1 MKRKLVLALTFA
13 ALVSFGAGVC
23 DAAVKSDGEKKKAT
37 VVKIVRNTNSTAK
50 TKTTANKTSQSR
62 TVKKSVSQN
71 NTKSTKSKTSTK
83 SETQYQTVGAKRAA
97 QAAAKKGK
105 TAGSTRTTESTIK
118 ETTTASA
125 VSEKKISTKEE
136 TKSVSSEKTSSKR
149 TTGGQHIDVGLL
161 RGQSEVSLSCL
172 ADVRAEVDGKAW
184 QTFKKGTKLTISAS
198 GKTVSVNGK
207 KAGQSVV
214 FKPAGSEIAFSVKG
228 NRYRGNMKAIAAG
241 QSGVTL
247 VNALPLEDYL
257 LGVVPCEVSPSWH
270 IDAIRAQAVA
280 ARTYALYHK
289 NGNRSSGFDVTDDT
303 YSQVYEGASAEAAQ
317 TTKAVRDTAGLIITS
332 GGKPIDAVFHSN
344 GGGYTENCENVWGN
358 SVSYLKGVKEES
370 DSVLDKTWT
379 KTVSVSSFQ
388 KNLGIGNL
396 KSISLS
402 KLVRG
407 KGNGKDRGVSGRVK
421 TFTVKGDKKEVKTT
435 GDKMQALY
443 GLPSTLFDMK
453 ISGKEVIFTGYGA
466 GHGLGLSQWG
476 AQAMAKK
483 HGGSKDYYQKI
494 LMHYYTGTK
503 ITKVY

>member
-13 ALVSFGAGVC
+13 AFVSFGAGIC
-23 DAAVKSDGEKKKAT
+23 DAAIKSTGEKKKAT
-37 VVKIVRNTNSTAK
+37 VVKIVRNTNSNAK
-50 TKTTANKTSQSR
+50 TQTNAGRTSQSK
-62 TVKKSVSQN
+62 TVKKSVS
-71 NTKSTKSKTSTK
+71 KSNTKSKTSTK
-83 SETQYQTVGAKRAA
+83 SDTQTYQTVGAKRAA
-97 QAAAKKGK
+97 QAAAKKAKNG
-105 TAGSTRTTESTIK
+105 GSTRTAESTKK
-118 ETTTASA
+118 ETLAVNT
-125 VSEKKISTKEE
+125 VSEKKISSKED
-136 TKSVSSEKTSSKR
+136 TKSVSSEKMSSKR
-149 TTGGQHIDVGLL
+149 TSGGQNIDVGLL
-161 RGQSEVSLSCL
+161 CGQSEVSLSCL
-172 ADVRAEVDGKAW
+172 ADVKAEVDGKAW
-184 QTFKKGTKLTISAS
+184 QTYKKGTKLTVSAS
-198 GKTVSVNGK
+198 GKTVFVNGE
-207 KAGQSVV
+207 KAGKNVV
-214 FKPAGSEIAFSVKG
+214 LKPMGSEIAFAVKG
-228 NRYRGNMKAIAAG
+228 NRYRGNMKAISVG
-241 QSGVTL
+241 QGGVTL
-247 VNALPLEDYL
+247 VNALALEDSL

-303 YSQVYEGASAEAAQ
+303 YSQVYEGASAEVSQ
-317 TTKAVRDTAGLIITS
+317 TTKAVCDTEGLIITS

-358 SVSYLKGVKEES
+358 SVSYLQGVKEES
-370 DSVLDKTWT
+370 DSVLDKAWS
-379 KTVSVSSFQ
+379 KRVSVSSFQ

-435 GDKMQALY
+435 GDKMQVLY
-443 GLPSTLFDMK
+443 SLPSTLFDIK
-453 ISGKEVIFTGYGA
+453 ISGKEVIFIGYGS